1 MVREVVSGMSANA
14 SRTDKNLTART
25 QKVMN
30 SAKIQ
35 NASGGT
41 YGSRQALQGLAQG
54 ASTAPTGGPAMSL
67 GAGGDQG
74 AGRRTAP
81 AGPST
86 DMFAPTNHGK
96 ALSDG
101 APTGPG
107 SNSSNQIPVD
117 SVNQDSILAR
127 AMLALNPES
136 QQLNLM
142 VEMFNEMENQ

>member
-30 SAKIQ
+30 SAKVQ

-67 GAGGDQG
+67 GAGGDQS

-117 SVNQDSILAR
+117 APDQGSILAR
-127 AMLALNPES
+127 AMLKANPQS
-136 QQLNLM
+136 RILFSI
-142 VEMFNEMENQ
+142 VEAYNELRA

>member
-1 MVREVVSGMSANA
+1 MAEKVPMPASMSN
-14 SRTDKNLTART
+14 RTDNNNSARVNKI
-25 QKVMN
+25 QN
-30 SAKIQ
+30 DAKIQ
-35 NASGGT
+35 NASGGA
-41 YGSRQALQGLAQG
+41 YGSRQGLQGLAQG

-81 AGPST
+81 AGPPT

-107 SNSSNQIPVD
+107 ANSTNQIPVD

>member
-1 MVREVVSGMSANA
+1 MAEKVPMPASMSN
-14 SRTDKNLTART
+14 RTDNNNSARVNKI
-25 QKVMN
+25 QN
-30 SAKIQ
+30 DAKIQ
-35 NASGGT
+35 NASGGAYNERNSLT
-41 YGSRQALQGLAQG
+41 QLAQG
-54 ASTAPTGGPAMSL
+54 APTGGPAVSL
-67 GAGGDQG
+67 GTGGDQG
-74 AGRRTAP
+74 MRRTAP
-81 AGPST
+81 AGPPT

-107 SNSSNQIPVD
+107 ANSTNQIPVD